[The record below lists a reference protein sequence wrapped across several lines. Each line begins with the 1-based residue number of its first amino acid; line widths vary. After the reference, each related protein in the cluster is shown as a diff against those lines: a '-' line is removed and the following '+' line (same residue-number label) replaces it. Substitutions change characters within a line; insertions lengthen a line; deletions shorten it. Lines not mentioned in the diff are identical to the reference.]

1 MKTKNKKEEKNKE
14 RLEQAVYK
22 FKFTKE
28 QNRDLQTAF
37 EIFDKDGTGNIDI
50 KDLKV
55 ILRALGFEPQE
66 DEIKKLLSTINRS
79 DDEENNKKGFS
90 TNTIDFEEFKKIM
103 NNKLRESEE
112 IESLRVGFFSFTDKD
127 LPKENNNDNEYITLK
142 SLRNVANELR
152 EVVND
157 EELKEMMVQANPE
170 LKNLINE
177 GKGDEESIYKI
188 SQAQFNQLLDRIK
201 SGN

>member
-1 MKTKNKKEEKNKE
+1 MKNKNKKEEKNKE

-142 SLRNVANELR
+142 SLRDVANELR

-177 GKGDEESIYKI
+177 GKGDDESIYKI

>member
-1 MKTKNKKEEKNKE
+1 MKKSKKNDKNQE
-14 RLEQAVYK
+14 RLEEAVYK

-37 EIFDKDGTGNIDI
+37 EIVDKDGTGNVDI

-90 TNTIDFEEFKKIM
+90 SNTIDFEEFKKIM

-112 IESLRVGFFSFTDKD
+112 IEQLRVGFHSFTDQSIKKD
-127 LPKENNNDNEYITLK
+127 PNDAEFITLK
-142 SLRNVANELR
+142 SLREVANELR
-152 EVVND
+152 EVIND

-170 LKNLINE
+170 LKALINE
-177 GKGDEESIYKI
+177 GKGDDESIYKI
-188 SQAQFNQLLDRIK
+188 SQQQFNQLLDRIK

>member
-1 MKTKNKKEEKNKE
+1 MKKSKKNDKNAE
-14 RLEQAVYK
+14 RLQDAVYK

-28 QNRDLQTAF
+28 QHRDLQIAF

-66 DEIKKLLSTINRS
+66 DEIKKLLTKINRS

-90 TNTIDFEEFKKIM
+90 SNTIDLEEFKLIM
-103 NNKLRESEE
+103 NSKLKESEE
-112 IESLRVGFFSFTDKD
+112 IDELKKAGFHSFTDKT
-127 LPKENNNDNEYITLK
+127 LENTNGEEFITLK
-142 SLRNVANELR
+142 SLREVADELK
-152 EVVND
+152 EVISD
-157 EELKEMMVQANPE
+157 EELKEMMAQANPNIKK
-170 LKNLINE
+170 LMNE
-177 GKGDEESIYKI
+177 GKGDNVKDFVI
-188 SQAQFNQLLDRIK
+188 SKEQFGQLLERIK

>member
-1 MKTKNKKEEKNKE
+1 MKKSKINAKNKE

-50 KDLKV
+50 KYLKV

-66 DEIKKLLSTINRS
+66 DEIKRLLSTINRS

-103 NNKLRESEE
+103 SNKLRESEE
-112 IESLRVGFFSFTDKD
+112 IEQLKVGFHSFTDKT
-127 LPKENNNDNEYITLK
+127 LQKEPNETQDYITLK
-142 SLRNVANELR
+142 SLREVANELN
-152 EVVND
+152 EVIND

-177 GKGDEESIYKI
+177 GKGDDESIFKI
-188 SQAQFNQLLDRIK
+188 SQTQFNQLLDRIK

>member
-1 MKTKNKKEEKNKE
+1 MKKKNKLAEKNKE
-14 RLEQAVYK
+14 RQEEAVYK

-28 QNRDLQTAF
+28 QNEDLQTAF

-50 KDLKV
+50 NDLKV

-66 DEIKKLLSTINRS
+66 EEIKKLLSTINRS

-112 IESLRVGFFSFTDKD
+112 IEQLRVGFFSFTDKS
-127 LPKENNNDNEYITLK
+127 LPKEENEGEYITLK
-142 SLRNVANELR
+142 SLREVADELK
-152 EVVND
+152 EEVND
-157 EELKEMMVQANPE
+157 EELKEMMVQANPD

-177 GKGDEESIYKI
+177 GKGDDDSIYKI
-188 SQAQFNQLLDRIK
+188 SQSQFNQLLEKIK
-201 SGN
+201 SVK

>member
-1 MKTKNKKEEKNKE
+1 MKKNKISEKNKE
-14 RLEQAVYK
+14 RLEEAVYK

-28 QNRDLQTAF
+28 QNQDLQTAF

-50 KDLKV
+50 NDLKV

-66 DEIKKLLSTINRS
+66 EEIKKLLSTINRS

-112 IESLRVGFFSFTDKD
+112 IEQLRVGFFSFTYKS
-127 LPKENNNDNEYITLK
+127 LPKEGNEGEYITLK
-142 SLRNVANELR
+142 SLREVADELK
-152 EVVND
+152 EEVND
-157 EELKEMMVQANPE
+157 EELKEMMVQANPD

-177 GKGDEESIYKI
+177 GKGDDDSIYKI

>member
-1 MKTKNKKEEKNKE
+1 MKKPKRNEKNKE

-66 DEIKKLLSTINRS
+66 DEIKRLLSTINRS

-103 NNKLRESEE
+103 SNKLRESEE
-112 IESLRVGFFSFTDKD
+112 IEQLKVGFHSFTDKT
-127 LPKENNNDNEYITLK
+127 LPKEPGEQDYITLK
-142 SLRNVANELR
+142 SLREVAKELNE
-152 EVVND
+152 VIND

-177 GKGDEESIYKI
+177 GKGDDESIYKI
-188 SQAQFNQLLDRIK
+188 SQTQFNQLLDRIK

>member
-1 MKTKNKKEEKNKE
+1 MKKAKRTDKNQE
-14 RLEQAVYK
+14 RLEEAVYK

-37 EIFDKDGTGNIDI
+37 EIFDKDGTGMIDI

-79 DDEENNKKGFS
+79 DDNDDNAKKS
-90 TNTIDFEEFKKIM
+90 YSSDTIDFEEFKKIM

-112 IESLRVGFFSFTDKD
+112 IEQLRIGFHSFTDQKIKKD
-127 LPKENNNDNEYITLK
+127 PSDQEFITLR
-142 SLRNVANELR
+142 SLREIAEELH
-152 EVVND
+152 EVIND

-170 LKNLINE
+170 LKSLINE
-177 GKGDEESIYKI
+177 GKGDDEAIYKI

>member
-1 MKTKNKKEEKNKE
+1 MKKTKKNTKNQE

-50 KDLKV
+50 KYLKV

-66 DEIKKLLSTINRS
+66 DEIKRLLSTINRS
-79 DDEENNKKGFS
+79 DDEENNKKGFN

-103 NNKLRESEE
+103 SNKLRESEE
-112 IESLRVGFFSFTDKD
+112 IEQLKVGFHSFTDKTLQKAGEQD
-127 LPKENNNDNEYITLK
+127 YITLK
-142 SLRNVANELR
+142 SLKEVANELN
-152 EVVND
+152 EVIND

-177 GKGDEESIYKI
+177 GKGDDESIFKI
-188 SQAQFNQLLDRIK
+188 SQTQFNQLLDRIK

>member
-1 MKTKNKKEEKNKE
+1 MKKSKKNDKNQE
-14 RLEQAVYK
+14 RLEEAVYK

-37 EIFDKDGTGNIDI
+37 EIVDKDGTGNVDI

-90 TNTIDFEEFKKIM
+90 SNTIDFEEFKKIM

-112 IESLRVGFFSFTDKD
+112 IEQLRVGFHSFTDQSIKKD
-127 LPKENNNDNEYITLK
+127 PNDPEFITLK
-142 SLRNVANELR
+142 SLREVANELR
-152 EVVND
+152 EVIND

-170 LKNLINE
+170 LKALINE
-177 GKGDEESIYKI
+177 GKGDDESIYKI
-188 SQAQFNQLLDRIK
+188 SQQQFNQLLDRIK

>member
-1 MKTKNKKEEKNKE
+1 MKKPRKNDKNLQ

-28 QNRDLQTAF
+28 QDRDLKTAF

-66 DEIKKLLSTINRS
+66 DEIKKLLSMINRS
-79 DDEENNKKGFS
+79 DDDENNKKGFS
-90 TNTIDFEEFKKIM
+90 SSTIDFEEFKKIM

-112 IESLRVGFFSFTDKD
+112 IEQLKVGFHSFTDKAITGQD
-127 LPKENNNDNEYITLK
+127 DSPIITLS
-142 SLRNVANELR
+142 SLRQVATELR
-152 EVVND
+152 EVVLD

-170 LKNLINE
+170 IKTLINE
-177 GKGDEESIYKI
+177 GKGDDDSIYVINAK
-188 SQAQFNQLLDRIK
+188 QFYELLDRIK

>member
-112 IESLRVGFFSFTDKD
+112 IESLRVGFFSFTDRD

>member
-1 MKTKNKKEEKNKE
+1 MKKAKRTDKNQE
-14 RLEQAVYK
+14 RLEEAVYK

-37 EIFDKDGTGNIDI
+37 EIFDKDGTGMIDI

-79 DDEENNKKGFS
+79 DDNDDNAKKS
-90 TNTIDFEEFKKIM
+90 YSSDTIDFEEFKKIM

-112 IESLRVGFFSFTDKD
+112 IEQLRIGFHSFTDQKIKKD
-127 LPKENNNDNEYITLK
+127 PLDQEFITLR
-142 SLRNVANELR
+142 SLREIAEELH
-152 EVVND
+152 EVIND

-170 LKNLINE
+170 LKSLINE
-177 GKGDEESIYKI
+177 GKGDDEAIYKI

>member
-1 MKTKNKKEEKNKE
+1 MKKSKKNDKNQE
-14 RLEQAVYK
+14 RLEEAVYK

-37 EIFDKDGTGNIDI
+37 EIVDKDGTGNVDI

-90 TNTIDFEEFKKIM
+90 SNTIDFEEFKKIM

-112 IESLRVGFFSFTDKD
+112 IEQLRVGFHSFTDQSIKKD
-127 LPKENNNDNEYITLK
+127 PNEPEFITLK
-142 SLRNVANELR
+142 SLREVANELR
-152 EVVND
+152 EVIND
-157 EELKEMMVQANPE
+157 EELKEMMNIIYI
-170 LKNLINE
+170 INM
-177 GKGDEESIYKI
+177 SFVIY
-188 SQAQFNQLLDRIK
+188 
-201 SGN
+201 